1 MTETPR
7 VDTLTF
13 LRDPSCQRGRV
24 FLVMEDAATWL
35 QLHEIAAEIRRRFGV
50 IDSEAAISARLRDL
64 RNLYHQTVLR
74 KRREGSHAD
83 EYRLVT
89 TTQWY
94 LCGCGHEFPASLG
107 KYGCPNCHGEEGAEL
122 QGLLP
127 FPGEAP
133 QAELFGGES

>member
-1 MTETPR
+1 MTRHIDLE
-7 VDTLTF
+7 VWLADA
-13 LRDPSCQRGRV
+13 SKQRGRV
-24 FLVMEDAATWL
+24 YIVMRDAVAWL
-35 QLHEIAAEIRRRFGV
+35 QLHEIAAEIRRHFGV

-64 RNLYHQTVLR
+64 RNLHGQTVLR

-83 EYRLVT
+83 EYRLAA

-94 LCGCGHEFPASLG
+94 VCRCGHEFPASLG
-107 KYGCPNCHGEEGAEL
+107 KYGCPNCLGDEGAEL

-133 QAELFGGES
+133 QEELFGGDA